1 MTQYGLLGHP
11 LGHSFSR
18 KFHNERFASL
28 GIDAEYLNF
37 DLADISTLPQVIAEH
52 PELSGLNVTIPYKQ
66 EVMQFLD
73 ELDPVAARIGAVNT
87 VKFIRGSVTGR
98 AGIPGLRLIGYN
110 TDIIGFRDSI
120 RPLLIEAGILA
131 PKVNPETAELGT
143 LKPETLKPGT
153 LKPGTL
159 DPETAQL
166 ETLKPETLN
175 PETAKPETLKP
186 ETAKPEPSALI
197 LGTGGAS
204 RAIRVALEDMGIE
217 PVFVSRTPAPGRL
230 TYADLTPEVIAQH
243 RVIVNCSP
251 VGMFPHVDACPDIPY
266 ECLTPGHVCY
276 DLIYNPAEPLFLTKA
291 KAQGARIMSGGAMLE
306 GQAIA
311 SYNIWIS

>member
-120 RPLLIEAGILA
+120 RPLLVKAGILV

-143 LKPETLKPGT
+143 LKPGT
-153 LKPGTL
+153 LN
-159 DPETAQL
+159 PETAKL
-166 ETLKPETLN
+166 ETLKPET
-175 PETAKPETLKP
+175 AKPEPLNP

-230 TYADLTPEVIAQH
+230 TYADLTPEVMAQH

-291 KAQGARIMSGGAMLE
+291 KAQGAHIMSGGAMLE

>member
-37 DLADISTLPQVIAEH
+37 DLADISILPQVIAEH

-120 RPLLIEAGILA
+120 RPLLIEAGILV
-131 PKVNPETAELGT
+131 PKVN
-143 LKPETLKPGT
+143 
-153 LKPGTL
+153 
-159 DPETAQL
+159 
-166 ETLKPETLN
+166 
-175 PETAKPETLKP
+175 P

-230 TYADLTPEVIAQH
+230 TYADLTPEAMAQH

-251 VGMFPHVDACPDIPY
+251 VGMFPHVDACPDILY

>member
-120 RPLLIEAGILA
+120 RPLLIEAGILV

-143 LKPETLKPGT
+143 L
-153 LKPGTL
+153 
-159 DPETAQL
+159 D
-166 ETLKPETLN
+166 
-175 PETAKPETLKP
+175 PETLKP

-230 TYADLTPEVIAQH
+230 TYADLTPELMAQH

-291 KAQGARIMSGGAMLE
+291 KAQGAHIMSGGAMLE